1 MTGLF
6 VPIGGIDQWVQ
17 YKLTDQRHPVLF
29 YLHGG
34 PGGSSRPAAKA
45 WEAWEKHFTV
55 VHWDQRGA
63 GRTFGKQG
71 EAGSGRLTIDRMVS
85 DGIVVA
91 EFLRAQLRK
100 QKIFLIGHSWGSV
113 LAVHM
118 LKRRPELFSAY
129 VGTGQ
134 LVNRQ
139 RNEEFNYLRQVA
151 QAERMQNKEALQA
164 LAELAPPLHF
174 DRAGVRVLRQWADEL
189 ADGAGDSVKL
199 RPIPAGLFSSLIY
212 EVGFGIP
219 GWADV

>member
-1 MTGLF
+1 
-6 VPIGGIDQWVQ
+6 
-17 YKLTDQRHPVLF
+17 
-29 YLHGG
+29 
-34 PGGSSRPAAKA
+34 
-45 WEAWEKHFTV
+45 
-55 VHWDQRGA
+55 
-63 GRTFGKQG
+63 
-71 EAGSGRLTIDRMVS
+71 MVS

-174 DRAGVRVLRQWADEL
+174 DRAGVRSL
-189 ADGAGDSVKL
+189 APMG
-199 RPIPAGLFSSLIY
+199 
-212 EVGFGIP
+212 
-219 GWADV
+219 